1 MSFCV
6 KWVSHPKLAVRDV
19 SWRRSLLVIK
29 YFVALYLANGSS
41 RRMVTIEHY
50 LEVVYG
56 HGLYKNAGTEV
67 IQSHVNAEGQTES
80 ECGHNNKCWIL

>member
-1 MSFCV
+1 
-6 KWVSHPKLAVRDV
+6 
-19 SWRRSLLVIK
+19 
-29 YFVALYLANGSS
+29 
-41 RRMVTIEHY
+41 MVTIEHY

-80 ECGHNNKCWIL
+80 ECGHNNKCWVL